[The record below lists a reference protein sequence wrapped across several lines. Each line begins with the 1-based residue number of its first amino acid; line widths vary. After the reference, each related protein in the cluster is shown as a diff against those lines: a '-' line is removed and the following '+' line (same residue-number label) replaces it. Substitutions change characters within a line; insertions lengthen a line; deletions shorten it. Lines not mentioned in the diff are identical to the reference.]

1 MKCLHFS
8 YYNTVNVPLTFCK
21 VYEAMGHSGRLLT
34 LYKHRGNIP
43 EDICLNKTPFNPW
56 WLKRIREKREKRA
69 ELSVVQAARQG
80 MLWEFGPKNIV
91 EQAYFSARDLVRAIE
106 FSRLAKRYGLY
117 DFDIYHFHSG
127 MDFFRDCRWVR
138 KLSAM
143 GKPIVCHYHGPDI
156 RSRGVIREIHEAS
169 RLNLTSEFDLLAL
182 YPGLRYLPIPFDCS
196 HIPAAPRQGA
206 KAGVKLRIIH
216 TPSNRAAKG
225 THLIEPVLAQIARQ
239 RNIEYLIL
247 SGVSHQRVIDEKL
260 RSHIAIEQVGNFGG
274 TGYGVNSLETLAMN
288 MPTLTEFTPDYA
300 AFLTDHPFV
309 LVTKD
314 TLHDQLLRLIDDE
327 EYRKSVGARGRVWV
341 ERNHSYAGVW
351 EAMLGLMDETM
362 PEVARGLRAKP
373 ARE

>member
-43 EDICLNKTPFNPW
+43 EDICLNKKPFNPW
-56 WLKRIREKREKRA
+56 WLKRIRERREKRA

-91 EQAYFSARDLVRAIE
+91 EQVYFSVRDRVRAIE
-106 FSRLAKRYGLY
+106 FSRLVKRYGLY

-169 RLNLTSEFDLLAL
+169 GLNMTSEFDLLAL

-196 HIPAAPRQGA
+196 HIKAAPGPGP
-206 KAGVKLRIIH
+206 KPGEKLRIIH

-247 SGVSHQRVIDEKL
+247 SGVSHQRVIEEKMQ
-260 RSHIAIEQVGNFGG
+260 SHIAIEQVGNFGG

-288 MPTLTEFTPDYA
+288 IPTITEFTPDYA

-314 TLHDQLLRLIDDE
+314 TLYDQLLRLIDDE
-327 EYRKSVGARGRVWV
+327 EYRKSVGARGRAWV

-351 EAMLGLMDETM
+351 EAMLGFMDETM
-362 PEVARGLRAKP
+362 PEVARGLRAVP
-373 ARE
+373 G